1 MNTLATI
8 KQEHGE
14 KYLVLKKKFYP
25 EYYQNSPKPHFQEFY
40 TNNPETLYS
49 PDYGRGG
56 GGGEYGRGAGEGVS
70 RLEGSP
76 SLLDEV
82 MAGFNPPSR
91 TLARSQPSSLDAQL
105 ASQPTVP
112 NFTLGNGPQSLGSY
126 QGNTKSNPYTQDN
139 RRLEKEGGRINQY
152 IPQTQDTRYDRQSS
166 QDLRYDRQSSQD
178 LRYDR
183 QSSQDLRYDR
193 QSSQDLRYDRQ
204 SSQDVRYDRQ
214 SSQDVRY
221 DRQSSQDVRY
231 DRQSSQDL
239 SYDRQSSQDL
249 RYDRQ
254 SSQDLIY
261 DRQSSQDL
269 RYDGQSS
276 QDLKYDRPA
285 SQNVRY
291 DRQHSQDLQTS
302 QFISPPVFQDPGE
315 DVYNPGAFS
324 PHFAPSSR
332 QSVSSF
338 TSQQSSGRIFQF
350 VVRFKKKNFFC

>member
-178 LRYDR
+178 L
-183 QSSQDLRYDR
+183 
-193 QSSQDLRYDRQ
+193 
-204 SSQDVRYDRQ
+204 
-214 SSQDVRY
+214 
-221 DRQSSQDVRY
+221 
-231 DRQSSQDL
+231 
-239 SYDRQSSQDL
+239 
-249 RYDRQ
+249 
-254 SSQDLIY
+254 IY

>member
-40 TNNPETLYS
+40 TNNPETLCS
-49 PDYGRGG
+49 PDYGRG

-112 NFTLGNGPQSLGSY
+112 NYTLGNGPQSLGSY

-166 QDLRYDRQSSQD
+166 QD
-178 LRYDR
+178 
-183 QSSQDLRYDR
+183 
-193 QSSQDLRYDRQ
+193 
-204 SSQDVRYDRQ
+204 V
-214 SSQDVRY
+214 
-221 DRQSSQDVRY
+221 
-231 DRQSSQDL
+231 
-239 SYDRQSSQDL
+239 

-291 DRQHSQDLQTS
+291 NRQHSQDLQTS

-350 VVRFKKKNFFC
+350 VVRFKNFFLAEFELLVPVSESV

>member
-25 EYYQNSPKPHFQEFY
+25 EYYQNSSKSQFQEFY

-56 GGGEYGRGAGEGVS
+56 GREGEYGRGAGEGVS

-82 MAGFNPPSR
+82 MAGFNPPSL

-112 NFTLGNGPQSLGSY
+112 NYTLGNGPQSLGSY

-139 RRLEKEGGRINQY
+139 RRLEQEGGRINQY
-152 IPQTQDTRYDRQSS
+152 IPQTQDTRYDRQSSQDMRYDRQSS

-183 QSSQDLRYDR
+183 QSSQDLRYN
-193 QSSQDLRYDRQ
+193 
-204 SSQDVRYDRQ
+204 
-214 SSQDVRY
+214 
-221 DRQSSQDVRY
+221 
-231 DRQSSQDL
+231 
-239 SYDRQSSQDL
+239 RQSSQDL

-269 RYDGQSS
+269 RYDRQSS
-276 QDLKYDRPA
+276 QDLKFDRPA

-332 QSVSSF
+332 QSVSSL
-338 TSQQSSGRIFQF
+338 TSQQSSGRIFKF
-350 VVRFKKKNFFC
+350 VGRFFKFELFGKSIDYILIPVSEFF